1 VSSAAAGR
9 RPLGSTYRLQLAGL
23 GFAGATNVV
32 GYLHQLGIET
42 LYVSPVLAAVPGST
56 HGYDVI
62 DPTRLNPEL
71 GTPAEFEA
79 LLAELAAH
87 GMRMLIDIVPNH
99 MATHPE
105 NRWWWD
111 VLRRG
116 EGSDQ
121 ARVFDIDWPAQGGKV
136 LVPTLAEPLRDLL
149 HAGAVAIEGDGHGD
163 GGDPELVVDGQRF
176 PLRPATSSPGR
187 PAVTGGSD
195 VEEVVARQHFRPAY
209 WRLSRDEGNYRRF
222 FDIDGLIGVRVED
235 PAVFEATHRFIL
247 ELAHDDRI
255 AGWRV
260 DHVDGLADPGAY
272 LARLRA
278 ELTRRGA
285 GSTALLIEKILADDE
300 TVRRSWPVDGTT
312 GYEFADVAGRLFVH
326 PAGAHLVEQA
336 GNRLAGDDRSFAQLA
351 LAAKREVLAASF
363 PAPLGRLV
371 GLLGAALDAD
381 LPGHDLS
388 RATIGAALRELTVQ
402 FDAYRTYA
410 GDGPID
416 SEDRARLRDA
426 IAAASSQLTDD
437 ERRALG
443 LIAAGILGV
452 GADRGSTAGA
462 ARWREVAC
470 RWQQLTGAV
479 TAKGVEDTATYRF
492 SGLLG
497 HAEVGSDPG
506 RPAIEPA
513 EFRARTSARGRRYP
527 SSLNTTSTHDSKR
540 SEDVRARL
548 YALSEVAEEWN
559 RLVARWQRRHA
570 PAHAQAGG
578 PDGHDELVAYQMV
591 AAMWPAG
598 RARPSTA
605 LCRRMQDYVV
615 KAAREAKRHTDWADP
630 DAPYERALR
639 LFIHRLSRSPDLSF
653 DAEMAALVRRIGPA
667 AATNSL
673 ALSVLKSVC
682 PGVPDL
688 YQGTE
693 LWDFSLT
700 DPDNRRP
707 VDFQRHRRLLVS
719 LPGDDAPPA
728 ERAAAA
734 ATLLAAWEDGRIKLY
749 VLHALLT
756 LRRSQPRLFD
766 RGSFDLLPTK
776 GPGREH
782 VVGVVRRSGR
792 QWLMAFVPRLTFDQA
807 GAGGFPVGPRVWGST
822 TAQLPAG
829 APTRFTDV
837 LTGTVTH
844 STRGALQIG
853 GVLATLPVSV
863 LRGTR

>member
-1 VSSAAAGR
+1 VSSAAAPR

-23 GFAGATNVV
+23 GFAGATDLI

-87 GMRMLIDIVPNH
+87 DMRMLIDIVPNH

-116 EGSDQ
+116 EGSDH

-136 LVPTLAEPLRDLL
+136 LVPTLPAPLRDLL
-149 HAGAVAIEGDGHGD
+149 EAGAVAVDGDGIGD
-163 GGDPELVVDGQRF
+163 GPELVVDGQRF

-187 PAVTGGSD
+187 PRVAGGSE
-195 VEEVVARQHFRPAY
+195 VAAVVARQHFRPAY
-209 WRLSRDEGNYRRF
+209 WRLSHDEGNYRRF

-235 PAVFEATHRFIL
+235 PAVFEASHRFIL

-278 ELTRRGA
+278 ELATRGA
-285 GSTALLIEKILADDE
+285 GSAVLLIEKILADDE
-300 TVRRSWPVDGTT
+300 TVRRSWAVDGTT

-326 PAGAHLVEQA
+326 PAGADLVEQA
-336 GNRLAGDDRSFAQLA
+336 GNRLAGDDQSFTELA

-371 GLLGAALDAD
+371 GLAGAVLDAD

-402 FDAYRTYA
+402 FDAYRTYV

-416 SEDRARLRDA
+416 RESRTRLGDA
-426 IAAASSQLTDD
+426 VVAASPHLTAD
-437 ERRALG
+437 ERRALD
-443 LIAAGILGV
+443 LIAAGILNG
-452 GADRGSTAGA
+452 GDGA
-462 ARWREVAC
+462 AHWREVAW

-492 SGLLG
+492 CGLLG

-513 EFRARTSARGRRYP
+513 EFGARIGARGRRYP

-548 YALSEVAEEWN
+548 YALSEVAEEWD
-559 RLVARWQRRHA
+559 RLVARWHRRHA
-570 PAHAQAGG
+570 PAIARSGG
-578 PDGHDELVAYQMV
+578 PDSHDELVAYQTV

-598 RARPSTA
+598 RVRPSA
-605 LCRRMQDYVV
+605 AVCRRMQDYVV

-639 LFIHRLSRSPDLSF
+639 SFIHRLSRSPDLPF
-653 DAEMAALVRRIGPA
+653 EAEMAALVRRIGPA

-707 VDFQRHRRLLVS
+707 VDFERHRRLLAS
-719 LPGDDAPPA
+719 LPEDDAPPA

-734 ATLLAAWEDGRIKLY
+734 ATMLATWEDGRIKLH
-749 VLHALLT
+749 VLHTLLT
-756 LRRSQPRLFD
+756 LRRRQPRLFD
-766 RGSFDLLPTK
+766 RGSFALLPMK

-792 QWLMAFVPRLTFDQA
+792 QWLMAFVPRLAIDQA
-807 GAGGFPVGPRVWGST
+807 GAGRFPVGARLWGST

-837 LTGTVTH
+837 LTGSVTEAR
-844 STRGALQIG
+844 RGALQIG
-853 GVLATLPVSV
+853 GILGTLPVSV
-863 LRGTR
+863 LCSTP